1 MAPPSSAS
9 STQAQSGQEEPLK
22 RMEKI
27 VTSLMARPDAAP
39 FLEPVDWRGL
49 ELWDYPSVVKR
60 LMDLGTI
67 KRKLDRNQ
75 YETAAQCA
83 MDVRQVWRNCMLYN
97 AERSDFWLLAKALSK
112 RFEDRYRKVKAECAY
127 HEWGKVNLVKAR
139 LDRGIVCF
147 RFSLLAILCR
157 RSLRRRRGGGEGR
170 G

>member
-1 MAPPSSAS
+1 
-9 STQAQSGQEEPLK
+9 
-22 RMEKI
+22 MEKI

-67 KRKLDRNQ
+67 KRKLDRSQ

-127 HEWGKVNLVKAR
+127 YEWKTESARSETGSSRNLLSFLTSR
-139 LDRGIVCF
+139 L
-147 RFSLLAILCR
+147 STLNL
-157 RSLRRRRGGGEGR
+157 
-170 G
+170 